1 MVIYKL
7 FGLIDQVLYG
17 FAATLYSLIF
27 DIAGLRLFGET
38 FDDMTKRIYTVI
50 ATVMVFKILISCVTY
65 MLTPDKILGKD
76 EGVPSLFKNIIIS
89 IGLLLLTPTIF
100 DVAMDAQTEVADLVP
115 QFILGVDQ
123 VTVADRDSMGESV
136 SLLVLKS
143 FVSVRSQYNGTVS
156 TDAIN
161 SISNF
166 STEITDNCGDAVKK
180 LFDSSDCYFDYRILV
195 SSIAGGFMCYT
206 LIGMTLDIAVRS
218 IKLSLLELLA
228 PIPITSYIDKKTKKT
243 FDEWLKKCRNIYV
256 DLFIRLGALYLVL
269 YLWIKLFGN
278 NRQGIE
284 TIISDSGVPRGSFKE
299 GLLVIFI
306 VLGALTFL
314 KEAPKFLSSVLGLGE
329 GSSLKGMFTPFW
341 KKGAFGAIG
350 GMAAGAVM
358 NAVGGYKESLGKNKG
373 VGARLKA
380 AAAGA
385 YQGARGALSAGFHGA
400 VATAQ
405 GKNGAEVWKAGYGRS
420 TTARHNRY
428 LDRVDRQTAGVS
440 RTEAAIE
447 RARVRMLDSAH
458 ISTDVGA
465 RKDEEK
471 AIEDSRK
478 AIKNVKG
485 AITDTIHAK
494 ASDTAVTARG
504 RDASG
509 KQQLDAYQ
517 KIEGAMTVDKYL
529 SLQGLDTGNVYHQL
543 HNSFNGHLQATDMS
557 GVAVDEKIAKK
568 ANGELAIARNAD
580 GSYAVTTEDASGHR
594 VIRRFEANE
603 IEKGLSFEYDRHNH
617 FLRYNDLTAMK
628 EAQSSTGINVNIDE
642 ALGTADKVFV
652 QEVMTGRHLYT
663 DGTDLSIRGA
673 HDEDKAVK
681 KVIIG
686 GDDVEDGLRTAY
698 ASAQETLQAAS
709 RTISNKSLDAVA
721 GPGVSGLD
729 LSRALAIEPSP
740 DPTKE
745 RYGKIDSALQRRS
758 EQISSES
765 MKSAEQVARNAMNR
779 KKEEKK

>member
-27 DIAGLRLFGET
+27 DIAGLRLFGDT
-38 FDDMTKRIYTVI
+38 FNDMTKRIYTVI

-136 SLLVLKS
+136 ALLVLKS
-143 FVSVRSQYNGTVS
+143 FVSVRSQFNGTVS

-166 STEITDNCGDAVKK
+166 STEITNNCGDAVKK
-180 LFDSSDCYFDYRILV
+180 LFDSSDCYYDYRILV
-195 SSIAGGFMCYT
+195 SGIAGGFMCYT

-284 TIISDSGVPRGSFKE
+284 AIITDSGVPRGSFKE
-299 GLLVIFI
+299 GLLVIFV

-440 RTEAAIE
+440 RTEAAVE
-447 RARVRMLDSAH
+447 RARVRILDSAH

-485 AITDTIHAK
+485 AITDAIHGK
-494 ASDTAVTARG
+494 ESDTVVTARG

-509 KQQLDAYQ
+509 KQKLDAYQ

-594 VIRRFEANE
+594 AIRRFRADE
-603 IEKGLSFEYDRHNH
+603 IERGLSFEYDRQNH

-642 ALGTADKVFV
+642 TLGTADKVFV
-652 QEVMTGRHLYT
+652 QEVMSGRHLYK

-673 HDEDKAVK
+673 HDEDTAVK
-681 KVIIG
+681 RVIIG
-686 GDDVEDGLRTAY
+686 TNDTEDSLRTAY
-698 ASAQETLQAAS
+698 NAAQETLRTASNSISQA
-709 RTISNKSLDAVA
+709 SLSAEK
-721 GPGVSGLD
+721 PGIVDIAHALD
-729 LSRALAIEPSP
+729 IPSTP
-740 DPTKE
+740 YADPTKE
-745 RYGKIDSALQRRS
+745 RYGDVDSALQRRS
-758 EQISSES
+758 AKLSSTSRE
-765 MKSAEQVARNAMNR
+765 SAEQVARNAMNR
-779 KKEEKK
+779 KKDEKK